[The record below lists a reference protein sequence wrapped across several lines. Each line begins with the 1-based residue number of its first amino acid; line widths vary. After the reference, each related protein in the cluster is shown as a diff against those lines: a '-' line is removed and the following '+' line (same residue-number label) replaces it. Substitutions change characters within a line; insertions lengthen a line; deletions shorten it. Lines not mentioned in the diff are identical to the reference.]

1 MFGFKA
7 QRLFRSAMSLD
18 DGSVHKNQTNKILA
32 TTFLIISKTWLFLIL
47 LVIQTTV
54 SKLVVWKANGNLL
67 QGSVNG
73 FKIAPP
79 SSGRGSTSCKL
90 PDNSVIIVLYN
101 MVVQLFFFFFSFL
114 SCHALMRR
122 YGSRIPTIF

>member
-1 MFGFKA
+1 MLKA
-7 QRLFRSAMSLD
+7 TKTKAYCNEEVRNY
-18 DGSVHKNQTNKILA
+18 GKILFIQSIVGRWGECIPPPPLDP
-32 TTFLIISKTWLFLIL
+32 FLTGTLLFQTDDNRASQGRMRYVLFYSYGR
-47 LVIQTTV
+47 TTV

-90 PDNSVIIVLYN
+90 PDNSVIDTSL
-101 MVVQLFFFFFSFL
+101 
-114 SCHALMRR
+114 
-122 YGSRIPTIF
+122 G